1 MLSLLQGGV
10 LPAQEFKIRL
20 EPLMWQHGRSTPKA
34 ASIRPSDWLIM
45 VCFDYW
51 KGACFPWALCLWV
64 IKQRIHCCWV
74 LGLYHLRV
82 LFSQTLDEFI
92 LEQGCSST
100 ESCGGVL
107 HPPDCCKERMRTEAE
122 SS

>member
-1 MLSLLQGGV
+1 MLFLLQAGV

-20 EPLMWQHGRSTPKA
+20 EPLMWHHSRRTPGP
-34 ASIRPSDWLIM
+34 ASIRASEWLIM
-45 VCFDYW
+45 VCFGYW
-51 KGACFPWALCLWV
+51 KGAYFPWALCLWI
-64 IKQRIHCCWV
+64 IKQCIHGFWV

-92 LEQGCSST
+92 LEKGCPST
-100 ESCGGVL
+100 EGSGGVL
-107 HPPDCCKERMRTEAE
+107 PPPDCCGERMAEAQ

>member
-1 MLSLLQGGV
+1 MLSLLYAGV

-20 EPLMWQHGRSTPKA
+20 EPLTWQHGRAPGP
-34 ASIRPSDWLIM
+34 ASIRAFDWLIM

-51 KGACFPWALCLWV
+51 KGACFHWALCLWV
-64 IKQRIHCCWV
+64 IKQCIHCFWV

-92 LEQGCSST
+92 LAQGCPST

-107 HPPDCCKERMRTEAE
+107 RPPDCCKERMRTEAE